1 MAEGVEYI
9 IKEEKKKI
17 LKNMV
22 VVMISV
28 VLVFAT
34 IQGLLVLQSTLN
46 STKGVISLSIF
57 TLSAVFSCLF
67 ISGYVTKRIGC
78 KKSLIL
84 SITGTSLWTIAN
96 LYAIWST
103 LIISCLILGLG
114 LLLWK

>member
-1 MAEGVEYI
+1 MASLEESLKREKKRI
-9 IKEEKKKI
+9 IK
-17 LKNMV
+17 NMI

-57 TLSAVFSCLF
+57 TCSAIFSCLF
-67 ISGYVTKRIGC
+67 ISGYVTKKLGC

-84 SITGTSLWTIAN
+84 SIGGTILWTMAN
-96 LYAIWST
+96 LYATWST
-103 LIISCLILGLG
+103 LIISCFILGLG
-114 LLLWK
+114 LLLYK